1 MKILFGYLIA
11 VLIVLMLF
19 FGVLAARHIDRSK
32 TGAMS
37 KRSIWLTAGP
47 LVPEEILTP
56 VGQKWALFRNVCAL
70 IAFGAVTIYAII
82 MAVSGEWH

>member
-1 MKILFGYLIA
+1 MKLFISYSIA

-19 FGVLAARHIDRSK
+19 FGVLAARHVDRSK
-32 TGAMS
+32 TGALT

-56 VGQKWALFRNVCAL
+56 VGQRWARFRNICAAL
-70 IAFGAVTIYAII
+70 SLGGATLYAIV
-82 MAVSGEWH
+82 MAVMGEWH